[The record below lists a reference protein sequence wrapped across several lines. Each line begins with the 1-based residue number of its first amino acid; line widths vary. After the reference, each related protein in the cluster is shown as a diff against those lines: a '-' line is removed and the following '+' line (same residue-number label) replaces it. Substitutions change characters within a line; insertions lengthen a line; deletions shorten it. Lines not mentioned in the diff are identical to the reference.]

1 MTVQEKISN
10 QENAVTKPYSG
21 PLLSLQDLHVWY
33 ELRRF
38 GFGHAGYVRAVD
50 GVSFDLEQGQAIAIV
65 DGELCVAADSSR
77 AAVRASVARMLSED
91 SGLIT
96 LYYGEDVTREE
107 AQALADDLAQE
118 HPSLEVELVSGG
130 QPHYTYIVSV
140 E

>member
-1 MTVQEKISN
+1 MTVQEKIIN

-65 DGELCVAADSSR
+65 GESGCGKSSLMK
-77 AAVRASVARMLSED
+77 AILGLNKASK
-91 SGLIT
+91 G
-96 LYYGEDVTREE
+96 DVVF
-107 AQALADDLAQE
+107 Q
-118 HPSLEVELVSGG
+118 G
-130 QPHYTYIVSV
+130 QKLTQLG
-140 E
+140 